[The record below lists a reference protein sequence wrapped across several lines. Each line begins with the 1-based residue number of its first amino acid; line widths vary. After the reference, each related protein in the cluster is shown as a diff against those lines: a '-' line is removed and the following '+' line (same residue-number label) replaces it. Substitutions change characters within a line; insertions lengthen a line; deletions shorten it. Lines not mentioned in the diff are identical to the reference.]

1 MDRLDAMQVLLAVVD
16 AGSLSAASRALN
28 APLPNV
34 SRRVAELEQR
44 LGTKLLIRTNRNVQL
59 TDAGRDYVD
68 AIREVMTQ
76 IDDAERRASG
86 EYLTPRGELA
96 ITTSIEFGRLIV
108 LPLLMDFLGEYP
120 DINVSITSTDGRVQL
135 VEDHIDVAVRIGEL
149 SDSALFAVKVGEVA
163 PLTCASPAYLA
174 RRGRPGIPA
183 DLIEHD
189 GALFGKLNEGW
200 WKYETAGQAVE
211 AKPRPRVRGNTASTS
226 ITAALSGLGITRAL
240 DFQVADQLRSGTL
253 VRILEDYEVG
263 PFPVHLLYVKQGLL
277 PLKLRVFL
285 DWIAPRLRQRLQELR
300 DLP

>member
-135 VEDHIDVAVRIGEL
+135 VEDHIDVTVRIGEL

>member
-28 APLPNV
+28 MPLPNV

-68 AIREVMTQ
+68 AIREVMAQ
-76 IDDAERRASG
+76 IDVAERRASG
-86 EYLTPRGELA
+86 EYLAPRGELA
-96 ITTSIEFGRLIV
+96 ITTSIEFGRLVV
-108 LPLLMDFLGEYP
+108 LPLLMDFLGDYP
-120 DINVSITSTDGRVQL
+120 EINVSITSTDGRVQL

-174 RRGRPGIPA
+174 RRGRPVTPA
-183 DLIEHD
+183 DLPSHD

-200 WKYETAGQAVE
+200 WKYDAEGQGIE
-211 AKPRPRVRGNTASTS
+211 AKPRPRVRGNTASAS
-226 ITAALSGLGITRAL
+226 ITAALGGLGITRAL
-240 DFQVADQLRSGTL
+240 DFQVAEHLRSGAL
-253 VRILEDYEVG
+253 VRILEEYEAA

-285 DWIAPRLRQRLQELR
+285 DWIAPRLRLRLKELR

>member
-44 LGTKLLIRTNRNVQL
+44 LGTKLLIRTNRNIQL

-68 AIREVMTQ
+68 AIREVMGQ
-76 IDDAERRASG
+76 IDIAERHASG
-86 EYLTPRGELA
+86 EYLVPRGELA
-96 ITTSIEFGRLIV
+96 LTTSIEFGRLVV
-108 LPLLMDFLGEYP
+108 LPLLMDFLEDYP
-120 DINVSITSTDGRVQL
+120 EITASITSTDGRVQL
-135 VEDHIDVAVRIGEL
+135 VDDRIDVAVRIGPL
-149 SDSALFAVKVGEVA
+149 TDSSLVAIKVGEVV
-163 PLTCASPAYLA
+163 PLTCASSDYLA
-174 RRGRPGIPA
+174 RKGRPAKPR
-183 DLIEHD
+183 DLLDHD

-200 WKYETAGQAVE
+200 WKYEYEGGTIE
-211 AKPRPRVRGNTASTS
+211 AKPRPRLRGNTASAS

-240 DFQVADQLRSGTL
+240 DFQVAEHLRSGAL
-253 VRILEDYEVG
+253 VRILEEYEVA
-263 PFPVHLLYVKQGLL
+263 PLPVHLLYIKQGLL

-285 DWIAPRLRQRLQELR
+285 DWIAPRLRQRLKELA